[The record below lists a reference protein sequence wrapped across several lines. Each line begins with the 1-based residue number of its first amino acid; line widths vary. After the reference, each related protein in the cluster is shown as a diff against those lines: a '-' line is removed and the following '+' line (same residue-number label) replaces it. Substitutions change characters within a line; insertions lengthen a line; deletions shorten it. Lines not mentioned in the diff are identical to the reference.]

1 MKKVITL
8 MLISSF
14 VLSCQSEKTNE
25 KKIINETKNE
35 YTSDSYDDLVD
46 LFHTWREFEHPP
58 LLEGAPDYRA
68 STFEKRWP
76 LFKELQSNLQSID
89 TSNWPIPQQIDWE
102 AAHFRPEF
110 MNFDVPRNIYIHI
123 CGTDLVRDRSGKYLV
138 LEDNARCPS
147 GVSYVLENR
156 QAMKRIF
163 PTLHTWVIP
172 PAAICHTSET
182 RPPVQTWGS
191 STDWSPLLNVRT
203 SW

>member
-25 KKIINETKNE
+25 EKIINETKNE

-102 AAHFRPEF
+102 AAHFRP
-110 MNFDVPRNIYIHI
+110 H
-123 CGTDLVRDRSGKYLV
+123 K
-138 LEDNARCPS
+138 
-147 GVSYVLENR
+147 
-156 QAMKRIF
+156 
-163 PTLHTWVIP
+163 
-172 PAAICHTSET
+172 
-182 RPPVQTWGS
+182 
-191 STDWSPLLNVRT
+191 
-203 SW
+203 